1 MLRPKE
7 AKHAIYLLVF
17 DLLVEMKVIDKQR
30 VSHLNIWLSL

>member
-1 MLRPKE
+1 MR
-7 AKHAIYLLVF
+7 IYLLVF